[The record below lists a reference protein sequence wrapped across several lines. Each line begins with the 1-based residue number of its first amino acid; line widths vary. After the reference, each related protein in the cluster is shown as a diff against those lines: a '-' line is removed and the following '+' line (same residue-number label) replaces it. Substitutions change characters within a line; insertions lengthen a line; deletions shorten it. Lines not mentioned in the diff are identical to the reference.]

1 MKLSTVHSFGVEDV
15 DRHVVI
21 WRKEFAP
28 CEDELEAIKQGIEY
42 DPVVSAREKYEASK
56 RQKQEEEEEKKR
68 AKGEKKFVPRT
79 NYKAKVYINESFSGS
94 PHSDFIEIPVEKLD
108 FIQV

>member
-1 MKLSTVHSFGVEDV
+1 MHSFGVEDV
-15 DRHVVI
+15 DRHVVV

-79 NYKAKVYINESFSGS
+79 NYKAKVIHIKRTVNESFAGS
-94 PHSDFIEIPVEKLD
+94 PHRGSLEVCTI
-108 FIQV
+108 

>member
-1 MKLSTVHSFGVEDV
+1 MHSFGVEDV
-15 DRHVVI
+15 DRHVVV

-68 AKGEKKFVPRT
+68 VKGEKKFVPRT
-79 NYKAKVYINESFSGS
+79 NYKAKVYI
-94 PHSDFIEIPVEKLD
+94 
-108 FIQV
+108 

>member
-1 MKLSTVHSFGVEDV
+1 MHSFGVEDV
-15 DRHVVI
+15 DRHVVV

-79 NYKAKVYINESFSGS
+79 NYKAKVYSSVPNRRVGQNKRAGGKILKK
-94 PHSDFIEIPVEKLD
+94 H
-108 FIQV
+108 